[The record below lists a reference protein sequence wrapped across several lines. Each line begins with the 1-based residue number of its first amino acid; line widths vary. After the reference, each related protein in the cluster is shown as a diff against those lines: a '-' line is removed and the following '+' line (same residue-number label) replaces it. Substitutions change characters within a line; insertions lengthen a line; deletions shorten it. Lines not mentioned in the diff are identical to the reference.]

1 MAQDGRRLC
10 LLDGFVATS
19 RARRMFTVTRLFM
32 ALVTACAVSLFAH
45 GRSCADTRVALVIG
59 NGAYSHEPVLKNPPN
74 DAHDMA
80 AALREL
86 GFQVTEAIDADKA
99 TLDARLREYLDAA
112 EGADIALLF
121 YAGHGMQLD
130 GRNLILPIDAKL
142 ERRSSIDYEAVDVDR
157 IIGEMESAAKT
168 VLIFLDACRDNPL
181 AGKFAAVSGR
191 SAGASRGLAP
201 PELTTSAGVLISFS
215 TAPGKVA
222 ADGDARNSPFTTAL
236 LRHIRTP
243 GVEIKSVMTRVRAD
257 VAAATG
263 DVQVP
268 WDSNSLRTEIFLAPA
283 QSASTPP
290 SAAPAPDEP
299 CLRLVAP
306 DAEPDE
312 ILKRDVD
319 AGLRACAEG
328 VGDHPDDARFA
339 ARLHV
344 AKEQRAFRIAMTSSS
359 SDAAEAYL
367 VLYPSGRFTTR
378 VRERLAT
385 LETRPPPSTPQIQPF
400 RVPPAPSSAP
410 LEAQSLDTK
419 TRALISRYFAI
430 SNKQTEDGTGLGPL
444 YASSVSFYGKE
455 MPRNEIVRQKVAYFR
470 DWSLRSYKV
479 KAHDVSCLAELCSS
493 TGTVGWALTSE
504 SRRVVASGKSTFS
517 FTVDWSDGSGKITSE
532 SGAVVSHEAHKM

>member
-1 MAQDGRRLC
+1 MAQESRRLC

-19 RARRMFTVTRLFM
+19 RAGRMLTVTRFFI
-32 ALVTACAVSLFAH
+32 ALVTACVVSLFAH

-86 GFQVTEAIDADKA
+86 GFQVTEAIDVDKA
-99 TLDARLREYLDAA
+99 TLDARLESYLGSA

-130 GRNLILPIDAKL
+130 GRNLLIPIDAKL
-142 ERRSSIDYEAVDVDR
+142 ERRSSIDYEVVDVDR
-157 IIGEMESAAKT
+157 VTSEMESAAKT

-181 AGKFAAVSGR
+181 AGKFAGLSGR
-191 SAGASRGLAP
+191 SAGPSRGLAP
-201 PELTTSAGVLISFS
+201 PEITTSAGVLIAFS

-263 DVQVP
+263 DAQVP

-283 QSASTPP
+283 QPASTPP

-299 CLRLVAP
+299 CLRLVAA

-312 ILKRDVD
+312 ILEKDVE
-319 AGLRACAEG
+319 AGLKACAEG

-344 AKEQRAFRIAMTSSS
+344 AKEQRAFKIAMTSSS

-378 VRERLAT
+378 VRERLAA
-385 LETRPPPSTPQIQPF
+385 LETSPPPPATPQPV
-400 RVPPAPSSAP
+400 RPSPAPSSAA
-410 LEAQSLDTK
+410 LEAQSSATK

-430 SNKQTEDGTGLGPL
+430 SNKQTEDGTTLGPL
-444 YASSVSFYGKE
+444 YASSVNFYGKE
-455 MPRNEIVRQKVAYFR
+455 TPRNEIVRQKVAYFR
-470 DWSLRSYKV
+470 DWSIRRYEV
-479 KAHDVSCLAELCSS
+479 QAHDVSCIAELCSS

-532 SGAVVSHEAHKM
+532 RGAVVSREAHKM

>member
-1 MAQDGRRLC
+1 MAQVGRRLC
-10 LLDGFVATS
+10 LSAGLVVPLCAG
-19 RARRMFTVTRLFM
+19 RMHAVIRPLL
-32 ALVTACAVSLFAH
+32 ALLAVCVVSLFAH
-45 GRSCADTRVALVIG
+45 GRSHADARVALVIG
-59 NGAYSHEPVLKNPPN
+59 NGAYLHEPVLQNPAN
-74 DAHDMA
+74 DARDMA

-86 GFQVTEAIDADKA
+86 GFHVTEAIDVDKA
-99 TLDARLREYLDAA
+99 TLDARLESYLGSA

-130 GRNLILPIDAKL
+130 GRNLLIPIDAKL
-142 ERRSSIDYEAVDVDR
+142 ERRSSIDYEVVDVDR
-157 IIGEMESAAKT
+157 VTSEMESAAKT

-181 AGKFAAVSGR
+181 AAKFAGLSGR
-191 SAGASRGLAP
+191 SAGPSRGLAP
-201 PELTTSAGVLISFS
+201 PEITTSAGVLIAFS

-263 DVQVP
+263 DAQVP

-283 QSASTPP
+283 RSAPTPTT
-290 SAAPAPDEP
+290 AAPAPDEP
-299 CLRLVAP
+299 CLQLVAA

-312 ILKRDVD
+312 ILKKDVE
-319 AGLRACAEG
+319 AGLKACAEG
-328 VGDHPDDARFA
+328 IGDHPDDARFA

-344 AKEQRAFRIAMTSSS
+344 AKEQRAFKIAMTSSS

-367 VLYPSGRFTTR
+367 VLYPSGRFATR
-378 VRERLAT
+378 VHERLAA
-385 LETRPPPSTPQIQPF
+385 LETSPPPATPQPV
-400 RVPPAPSSAP
+400 RPSPAPSSAA
-410 LEAQSLDTK
+410 LEAQSSATK

-430 SNKQTEDGTGLGPL
+430 SNKQTEDGTTLGPL
-444 YASSVSFYGKE
+444 YASSVNFYGKE
-455 MPRNEIVRQKVAYFR
+455 TPRNEIVRQKVAYFR
-470 DWSLRSYKV
+470 DWSIRSYEV
-479 KAHDVSCLAELCSS
+479 QAHDVSCIAELCSS

-532 SGAVVSHEAHKM
+532 RGAVVSREAHKM

>member
-1 MAQDGRRLC
+1 MAQESRRLC

-19 RARRMFTVTRLFM
+19 RAGRMLTVTRFFI
-32 ALVTACAVSLFAH
+32 ALVTACVVSLFAH
-45 GRSCADTRVALVIG
+45 GRSCADARVALVIG
-59 NGAYSHEPVLKNPPN
+59 NGAYSHERVLKNPPN

-130 GRNLILPIDAKL
+130 GRNLLIPIDAKL
-142 ERRSSIDYEAVDVDR
+142 ERRSSIDYEVVDVDR
-157 IIGEMESAAKT
+157 VTSEMESAAKT

-181 AGKFAAVSGR
+181 AAKFAGLSGR
-191 SAGASRGLAP
+191 SAGPSRGLAP
-201 PELTTSAGVLISFS
+201 PEITTSAGVLIAFS

-243 GVEIKSVMTRVRAD
+243 GVEIKNVMTRVRAD

-263 DVQVP
+263 DAQVP

-283 QSASTPP
+283 QPASIPT
-290 SAAPAPDEP
+290 SAAPAPEEP
-299 CLRLVAP
+299 CLQLVAA

-312 ILKRDVD
+312 ILKKDVE
-319 AGLRACAEG
+319 AGLKACAEG
-328 VGDHPDDARFA
+328 IGDHPDDARFA

-344 AKEQRAFRIAMTSSS
+344 AKEQRAFKIAMTSSS

-367 VLYPSGRFTTR
+367 VLYPSGRFATR
-378 VRERLAT
+378 VHERLAA
-385 LETRPPPSTPQIQPF
+385 LETSPPPATPQP
-400 RVPPAPSSAP
+400 V
-410 LEAQSLDTK
+410 
-419 TRALISRYFAI
+419 
-430 SNKQTEDGTGLGPL
+430 
-444 YASSVSFYGKE
+444 
-455 MPRNEIVRQKVAYFR
+455 
-470 DWSLRSYKV
+470 
-479 KAHDVSCLAELCSS
+479 
-493 TGTVGWALTSE
+493 
-504 SRRVVASGKSTFS
+504 
-517 FTVDWSDGSGKITSE
+517 
-532 SGAVVSHEAHKM
+532 